1 MNTYRKP
8 IVFINK
14 GTVKYIHEVPEDLV
28 FTGT

>member
-14 GTVKYIHEVPEDLV
+14 GTVKHIHEVPEDLV